1 MRNFGTAFRNYFNG
15 TAENSIEYSVSVDSL
30 TFTNADIVSMKI
42 TGGLYTGYTQS
53 YGGTFSRRLRLQVRT
68 ANPSSI
74 PLRATVIPSL
84 RTATPADGAWNSLGT
99 FFIDHRE
106 YDVGSGVLT
115 IDAYDAMIKAEA
127 VFTFPA
133 ASSYSDSA
141 IATLVASAI
150 GVTLDSRNTWG
161 GYILEPLDGYT
172 CREILKYLAVIE
184 GGNFVI
190 TAENKLRLIRAGG
203 SVIKY
208 ELMGFTTTR
217 GRYIA
222 TTTGKTSTSNNY
234 KYARTGLWNALADS
248 PPVRVGVNLDYGNFR
263 YRCSYYDATGDVSTG
278 AGFLESISD
287 TSYKSGVTWFP
298 SGAKKYGLTFHK
310 TDDSNITTTDATT
323 LQNNTYVYIYR
334 SGETADNVAIT
345 DASIFDM
352 KDGQNNTAIS
362 GKLALDDTKGTT
374 YEATIGSGDGILS
387 MSSPWATQEYAD
399 IIAGQLAD
407 ATYIPYSMDAL
418 VSPEMEV
425 GDTLTYNG
433 TTYVISDFSQNFT
446 QLFRADVGVPG
457 SSELDHEWTFET
469 SSARSYKRTITNL
482 YAADASLEVRE
493 GIIEGKVQGLEGN
506 YASLIIEV
514 GSISLE
520 VSSVSS
526 SLDAVSSTVANLT
539 VDVSGI
545 TQSVTQLTSTVSGI
559 ESSVSTLSVQ
569 VGTISAEVTSMSS
582 NKLDKTGGNSNTFG
596 WALTSTAFLLY
607 SNSSTVFK
615 CNSSGI
621 EVNGTITAWDGK
633 IADWDIETNYLGTA
647 GAAADTFFLSQT
659 GKSAWVSQ
667 ASANKTCIM
676 YSAGNFA
683 VTNTG
688 VLYANN
694 AVISG
699 DITATSGT
707 FTGTVYASSGT
718 FTGAVTATSGSFGSA
733 STTNKIT
740 IGSETQVT
748 GKTSA
753 VIYTDYGQSSAEYR
767 TFGGA
772 GIREGTDQYGPSSLY
787 GSVMYLGS
795 KGLSFKQLTNSA
807 DTSYSYQDICSA
819 LAPGA
824 LMIQKNMGTSNSPI
838 WYAIRI
844 NHERVEFF
852 YSTGATAPR
861 NMTQTELSNA
871 YKGAIGFNGVD
882 GKMHLYGTWA

>member
-68 ANPSSI
+68 ASPSSV

-84 RTATPADGAWNSLGT
+84 RTVTPADGAWNALGT

-127 VFTFPA
+127 LFEYEDNTWVDSTVFA
-133 ASSYSDSA
+133 L
-141 IATLVASAI
+141 IAQQI
-150 GVTLDSRNTWG
+150 GVSQDLRSTFG
-161 GYILEPLDGYT
+161 GYRLPKLEGYT
-172 CREILKYLAVIE
+172 CREILRYLAVIE

-222 TTTGKTSTSNNY
+222 TATGKTSTTNNY
-234 KYARTGLWNALADS
+234 KYARTGVWQAWATT
-248 PPVRVGVNLDYGNFR
+248 PPIRVGVNLDYGNFR
-263 YRCSYYDATGDVSTG
+263 YRCSYYDMTGDVSTG
-278 AGFLESISD
+278 EGYLESISD

-298 SGAKKYGLTFHK
+298 QEAKKYALTFHK
-310 TDDSNITTTDATT
+310 TDDSTISTTDATT

-334 SGETADNVAIT
+334 DGETADNVGIT
-345 DASIFDM
+345 NSSVFDM
-352 KDGQNNTAIS
+352 KDGQNNTAID
-362 GKLALDDTKGTT
+362 GKLVLDDTQGNT
-374 YEATIGSGDGILS
+374 YEATIGSGDGVLS
-387 MSSPWATQEYAD
+387 LSSPWATQEYAD
-399 IIAGQLAD
+399 ILAEQLSGV
-407 ATYIPYSMDAL
+407 TYVPYSMDAL
-418 VSPEMEV
+418 VSPEMEI

-433 TTYVISDFSQNFT
+433 VTYVISDFSQNFT
-446 QLFRADVGVPG
+446 QLFRSDVGVPG
-457 SSELDHEWTFET
+457 SSELDHEWTFESA
-469 SSARSYKRTITNL
+469 SSRSYKRTVTNL
-482 YAADASLEVRE
+482 YAAQASLEVRE
-493 GIIEGKVQGLEGN
+493 GIIEGKVTGLEGN
-506 YASLIIEV
+506 YASLIVEV

-520 VSSVSS
+520 VASVSS
-526 SLDAVSSTVANLT
+526 SLDSVSSTVANLT

-545 TQSVTQLTSTVSGI
+545 TQSVSQLTSTVSGI
-559 ESSVSTLSVQ
+559 SSSVSTLSVQ
-569 VGTISAEVTSMSS
+569 VGTISAEVSSMSS

-667 ASANKTCIM
+667 ANANKNCII

-683 VTNTG
+683 VTNGG

-694 AVISG
+694 AVVSG

-707 FTGTVYASSGT
+707 FTGTVYASNGT
-718 FTGAVTATSGSFGSA
+718 FNGAVTATSGTFGN
-733 STTNKIT
+733 TTNKIT

-753 VIYTDYGQSSAEYR
+753 VIYTDYGQSSSEYK

-772 GIREGTDQYGPSSLY
+772 GIREGTDQYGPSSYY

-795 KGLSFKQLTNSA
+795 KGLSFKQLTNSS
-807 DTSYSYQDICSA
+807 DTSISYQDTCAA

-824 LMIQKNMGTSNSPI
+824 FMIQKNGGTSSSPK
-838 WYAIRI
+838 WYAIRF
-844 NHERVEFF
+844 NHERIEFF
-852 YSTGATAPR
+852 YSTGSVAPR
-861 NMTQTELSNA
+861 NMTQTQLSNA
-871 YKGAIGFNGVD
+871 YVGSIGYNSVS
-882 GKMHLYGTWA
+882 GKMELLGSWA

>member
-68 ANPSSI
+68 ASPSSV

-127 VFTFPA
+127 EFVFPDMDRTYA
-133 ASSYSDSA
+133 DTDIANLIASQLG
-141 IATLVASAI
+141 T
-150 GVTLDSRNTWG
+150 TWG
-161 GYILEPLDGYT
+161 GTRYWGGYTGLAPLEGYT
-172 CREILKYLAVIE
+172 CREIIKYLGIIE
-184 GGNFVI
+184 GGNIYIGADGTLRIRRDGSQTQKTAMNPTI
-190 TAENKLRLIRAGG
+190 TRSSGINSNGTL
-203 SVIKY
+203 V
-208 ELMGFTTTR
+208 
-217 GRYIA
+217 
-222 TTTGKTSTSNNY
+222 TGNA
-234 KYARTGLWNALADS
+234 KYARTGLWNAMPTRCGVSMDS
-248 PPVRVGVNLDYGNFR
+248 TTYEYRVAYYTASGNI
-263 YRCSYYDATGDVSTG
+263 STG
-278 AGFLESISD
+278 EGFLYSETD
-287 TSYKSGVTWFP
+287 YHTGKTWFP
-298 SGAKKYGLTFHK
+298 EGAAKFALTFRRK
-310 TDDSNITTTDATT
+310 DGANITSANATT
-323 LQNNTYVYIYR
+323 IKGLVYGYAF
-334 SGETADNVAIT
+334 TDNAVTPDNVNIT
-345 DASIFDM
+345 DSSVFDM
-352 KDGQNNTAIS
+352 KDGQNNVAIN
-362 GKLALDDTKGTT
+362 GKVLLNDTKGTT
-374 YEATIGSGDGILS
+374 YEAGSGDGVLELS
-387 MSSPWATQEYAD
+387 CPWASQFLANVLAE
-399 IIAGQLAD
+399 QLSD
-407 ATYIPYSMDAL
+407 VSYVPYSMDAL

-425 GDTLTYNG
+425 GDTLTYG
-433 TTYVISDFSQNFT
+433 GKTFVISDFSQNFT

-493 GIIEGKVQGLEGN
+493 GIIEGKVSGLEGN
-506 YASLIIEV
+506 YASLIVEV

-520 VSSVSS
+520 VASVSS
-526 SLDAVSSTVANLT
+526 SLDSVSSTVANLT

-559 ESSVSTLSVQ
+559 SSSVSTLSVQ

-582 NKLDKTGGNSNTFG
+582 NKLDKTGGNSQTFG

-667 ASANKTCIM
+667 ASANKDCII

-683 VTNTG
+683 VTNGG

-694 AVISG
+694 AVVSG
-699 DITATSGT
+699 DITATSGS
-707 FTGTVYASSGT
+707 FTGTI
-718 FTGAVTATSGSFGSA
+718 TARAGQFGA
-733 STTNKIT
+733 STVTYPIM
-740 IGSETQVT
+740 IGTTAHSNSSEATFYTRQNSFAGMGGQWGANQEYSSFYLSSTGFSLLQRTSAGGNATGDRCFSAVPGGFFIQENAGTASVPKWFGIRFTPGAIRFYRATGVSSSFPAFRTMSETDLANYEVAHIVVGDATNQ
-748 GKTSA
+748 
-753 VIYTDYGQSSAEYR
+753 I
-767 TFGGA
+767 A
-772 GIREGTDQYGPSSLY
+772 GFT
-787 GSVMYLGS
+787 
-795 KGLSFKQLTNSA
+795 
-807 DTSYSYQDICSA
+807 
-819 LAPGA
+819 
-824 LMIQKNMGTSNSPI
+824 IQP
-838 WYAIRI
+838 
-844 NHERVEFF
+844 V
-852 YSTGATAPR
+852 
-861 NMTQTELSNA
+861 
-871 YKGAIGFNGVD
+871 
-882 GKMHLYGTWA
+882 

>member
-84 RTATPADGAWNSLGT
+84 RTATPTDGAWNSLGT

-127 VFTFPA
+127 LYTFGTQTVTE
-133 ASSYSDSA
+133 ASLVSA
-141 IATLVASAI
+141 LASAI
-150 GVTLDSRNTWG
+150 GVTADSRNALSNYT
-161 GYILEPLDGYT
+161 LDALDDGYT

-184 GGNFVI
+184 GGNWII
-190 TAENKLRLIRAGG
+190 TADNKLRLIRDG
-203 SVIKY
+203 
-208 ELMGFTTTR
+208 MGLVRETWSPTITR
-217 GRYIA
+217 GAYIG
-222 TTTGKTSTSNNY
+222 TTSGKTASGAGY
-234 KYARTGLWNALADS
+234 CRTGVWNAWNLNS
-248 PPVRVGVNLDYGNFR
+248 TPVRAGMRLTNSNYQCR
-263 YRCSYYDATGDVSTG
+263 ITYYDGSGNVSTG
-278 AGFLESISD
+278 AGFMQSISETAND
-287 TSYKSGVTWFP
+287 YASGDKWFNTQGVQFAV
-298 SGAKKYGLTFHK
+298 SFRK
-310 TDDSNITTTDATT
+310 TNGTNMTATDATT
-323 LQNNTYVYIYR
+323 IGQSLQVYVFR
-334 SGETADNVAIT
+334 SGATPDNVNLT
-345 DASIFDM
+345 NSFVFDM
-352 KDGQNNTAIS
+352 KDGQNNVAIG
-362 GKLALDDTKGTT
+362 GKIALSDTKGTT
-374 YEATIGSGDGILS
+374 YEAGSGDGVIEL
-387 MSSPWATQEYAD
+387 SSPWASQLIAD
-399 IIAGQLAD
+399 NLAEQLGS
-407 ATYIPYSMDAL
+407 ATYVPYSMDAL
-418 VSPEMEV
+418 ISPEMEV

-493 GIIEGKVQGLEGN
+493 GVIEGKVQGLEGN

-569 VGTISAEVTSMSS
+569 VGTISAEVSSMSS

-633 IADWDIETNYLGTA
+633 IADWDIEQNYIGTA

-667 ASANKTCIM
+667 ASANKNCII

-683 VTNTG
+683 VTNG
-688 VLYANN
+688 GILYANN

-740 IGSETQVT
+740 IGSETQVS

-753 VIYTDYGQSSAEYR
+753 VIYTDYGQSSAEYK

-795 KGLSFKQLTNSA
+795 KGLSFKQLTNSS
-807 DTSYSYQDICSA
+807 DVSYSYQDICSA

-824 LMIQKNMGTSNSPI
+824 LMIQKNTGTSNSPI

-861 NMTQTELSNA
+861 KMTQAELSNA
-871 YKGAIGFNGVD
+871 FKGAIGFSGVD